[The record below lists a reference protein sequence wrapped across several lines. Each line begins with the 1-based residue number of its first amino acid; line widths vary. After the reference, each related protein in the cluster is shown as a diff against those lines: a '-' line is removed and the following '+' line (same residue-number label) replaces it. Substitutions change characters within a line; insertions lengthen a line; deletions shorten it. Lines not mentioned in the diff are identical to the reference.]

1 MAYPNMD
8 ALAMGTNLRASYL
21 QCQSML
27 KNYLNLDSVNISYSK
42 LRYDN
47 ILSTTAVNNITFS
60 PLAVQNT
67 GSTSPSTANVLLNN
81 GDVFFMVNQ
90 GFFISKQINTAY
102 YGKQQLHTF
111 ANNLVFTGGSV
122 GTPGF
127 TEAQNLNEIYNGYYS
142 LQVNVK
148 TIIPNASMEQFQYA
162 DFGQYGAFG
171 TAAAPF
177 SSDTFDV
184 TKQLKEIQPNP
195 LLLGGIKAQYT
206 IQIPD
211 STILTP
217 VASATTPNVL
227 TWMSYGFLLS
237 GVSDSII
244 QTINEALYK

>member
-90 GFFISKQINTAY
+90 GFFISKQINSAY

-111 ANNLVFTGGSV
+111 ANNVIFNGAAV
-122 GTPGF
+122 GTPSF

-162 DFGQYGAFG
+162 DVGQINAG
-171 TAAAPF
+171 TLVL
-177 SSDTFDV
+177 SSDSFDV

-217 VASATTPNVL
+217 VASSSTPNVL

>member
-67 GSTSPSTANVLLNN
+67 GSTSASTANVLLNN

-90 GFFISKQINTAY
+90 GFFISKQITATT
-102 YGKQQLHTF
+102 YGKQALHTF
-111 ANNLVFTGGSV
+111 PNSYVFTGAAV
-122 GTPGF
+122 GGF

-162 DFGQYGAFG
+162 DFGQFGAG
-171 TAAAPF
+171 AAILT
-177 SSDTFDV
+177 SDSFDV
-184 TKQLKEIQPNP
+184 SKQLKEIQPNP

-217 VASATTPNVL
+217 VASATPNVL

>member
-90 GFFISKQINTAY
+90 GFYISKQITATT
-102 YGKQQLHTF
+102 YGKQQLHTYPSKY
-111 ANNLVFTGGSV
+111 VFTGAAV
-122 GTPGF
+122 GGF
-127 TEAQNLNEIYNGYYS
+127 TETQNLNEIYNGYYS

-162 DFGQYGAFG
+162 DFGQYA
-171 TAAAPF
+171 TNTP
-177 SSDTFDV
+177 SLESDTFDV

-227 TWMSYGFLLS
+227 TWMSFGFLLS